1 MSRDITSDF
10 ETEVDADLL
19 RPAILI
25 KAEFE
30 SGDVLAWTGVGSINF
45 NSESYTGL
53 GELLGISVVQET
65 QKMEANGLQFTLTG
79 LDSSLISIALNDE
92 YQWRPI
98 TMWFAV
104 LNPDFS
110 IIADPYKIFSGRMD
124 IMEITDSGNDS
135 SIVLNAENNLIDLKE
150 NRERRY
156 TPEDQKRYFTGDLG
170 LDFVPNI
177 QEIEILWG
185 SS

>member
-1 MSRDITSDF
+1 
-10 ETEVDADLL
+10 
-19 RPAILI
+19 
-25 KAEFE
+25 
-30 SGDVLAWTGVGSINF
+30 
-45 NSESYTGL
+45 
-53 GELLGISVVQET
+53 
-65 QKMEANGLQFTLTG
+65 
-79 LDSSLISIALNDE
+79 
-92 YQWRPI
+92 
-98 TMWFAV
+98 MWFAV